1 MAVPAEGLLVS
12 VTAVGP
18 LTVVGKTPV
27 PELYFSEGLPGFPD
41 SRRFALVQWG
51 DDGPFS
57 VMVDLDDDDVQF
69 LVVPPGVFYGDYDVE
84 LDDWVV
90 AKLGLVEPDDALVLV
105 IVTLNGDVKTATANL
120 LGPIVVNITTRQA
133 VQAVLSDRRYGT
145 RVPLLLSSSPEG
157 S

>member
-1 MAVPAEGLLVS
+1 MS

-27 PELYFSEGLPGFPD
+27 PELYFAEGLPGFPA

-51 DDGPFS
+51 GDGPFS
-57 VMVDLDDDDVQF
+57 VMVDLDDEYVQF
-69 LVVPPGVFYGDYDVE
+69 LVVPPGVFYADYDIE

-90 AKLGLVEPDDALVLV
+90 AKLGLVAPDDALVLV
-105 IVTLNGDVKTATANL
+105 IVTLDGEVKNATANL
-120 LGPIVVNITTRQA
+120 LGPIVVNHQTRQA

-145 RVPLLLSSSPEG
+145 RVPLVLPASSPEG